1 MRIGQLL
8 QATVL
13 ENDAGKILLSAGHR
27 QLSAESSLSFRPG
40 EVLTLQVRELGA
52 RPVLRVIAA
61 LQESAVALAVRT
73 LLPRY
78 GPTTPLLANLSLLAR
93 TPRPPLPPL
102 ISAVAATLVRKLPDV
117 AALATPQGL
126 KTAIQNS
133 GILLENRLALATH
146 TPAAASLLESDFKA
160 NLLRLVQLVRN
171 WPGSGQTPSTPSAP
185 PGQPAAARA
194 QGPSP
199 QPAPSDPATNRPP
212 ASSSSPSQA
221 TPSPATAAAEPKT
234 PQAPPAVQTQNVQR
248 AIETAATPPL
258 QRPGGVSAAAT
269 SPPAGTTPGQSG
281 SPQPAAASGLNPPPP
296 FAGAAPIPQ
305 SPVQASIDLLN
316 RLGHV
321 RLDLLQQTEAALAR
335 MHLNQLVSLP
345 REGDHRL
352 VEWLFDIP
360 VRRDDDIDLWSVRLH
375 RDTDNKKAARETAD
389 ANWSVQL
396 AFDLPGLGPMQA
408 QVNLHGERVSTYFR
422 AERTETLP
430 LLRDHLHELRRA
442 LLEAGLEVGDLDCRQ
457 GVTRDAGERPVDPL
471 IDEKA

>member
-1 MRIGQLL
+1 MQIGQLL

-13 ENDAGKILLSAGHR
+13 ENDAGKILLSVGHR
-27 QLSAESSLSFRPG
+27 QLSADSSLSFRPG

-52 RPVLRVIAA
+52 QPVLRIIAA

-78 GPTTPLLANLSLLAR
+78 GPTTPLLANLSLLAH
-93 TPRPPLPPL
+93 TPRPPLPPP
-102 ISAVAATLVRKLPDV
+102 ISAVAATLVRNLPDV

-146 TPAAASLLESDFKA
+146 TPGLLESDFKA

-171 WPGSGQTPSTPSAP
+171 WAGSDQTPSAP
-185 PGQPAAARA
+185 AGRPAGAAGAQA

-199 QPAPSDPATNRPP
+199 QPAPSDPAGNRPP
-212 ASSSSPSQA
+212 ASSASSSPPA
-221 TPSPATAAAEPKT
+221 APPAAATADPKT
-234 PQAPPAVQTQNVQR
+234 PQAPPAAQTQNLQR
-248 AIETAATPPL
+248 AIETAATPPP
-258 QRPGGVSAAAT
+258 QRPGAVPAAPTA
-269 SPPAGTTPGQSG
+269 SLAGTAPGQPG
-281 SPQPAAASGLNPPPP
+281 SPQAAAVGGLNPPPP

-360 VRRDDDIDLWSVRLH
+360 VRRDDDIDLWSLRLH
-375 RDTDNKKAARETAD
+375 RDADNKTAAREPAD

-408 QVNLHGERVSTYFR
+408 QINLHGERVSTYFR
-422 AERTETLP
+422 AERAETLP
-430 LLRDHLHELRRA
+430 VLRDHLHELRRA
-442 LLEAGLEVGDLDCRQ
+442 LLDVGLEVGDIDCRQ
-457 GVTRDAGERPVDPL
+457 GVTRDVGERPVNPL

>member
-1 MRIGQLL
+1 MQIGQLL

-13 ENDAGKILLSAGHR
+13 ENDAGRILLSVGHR
-27 QLSAESSLSFRPG
+27 QLSADSSLSFRPG

-52 RPVLRVIAA
+52 QPVLKIIAA
-61 LQESAVALAVRT
+61 LQESAVAQAVRT

-93 TPRPPLPPL
+93 TAKPPLPPP
-102 ISAVAATLVRKLPDV
+102 ISAVAATLVRNLADV

-133 GILLENRLALATH
+133 GILLENRLALATY
-146 TPAAASLLESDFKA
+146 TPAAAGPMESDFKA
-160 NLLRLVQLVRN
+160 NLLRLIQLVRN
-171 WPGSGQTPSTPSAP
+171 WPGSDQTPPAPSAP
-185 PGQPAAARA
+185 AGRPAGPQAP
-194 QGPSP
+194 GPSP
-199 QPAPSDPATNRPP
+199 QHAPSDPAGNRPP
-212 ASSSSPSQA
+212 ASSASPSPP
-221 TPSPATAAAEPKT
+221 TPPPATVAADPKT
-234 PQAPPAVQTQNVQR
+234 PQAPPAAQTQNLQR
-248 AIETAATPPL
+248 AIETAATPPP
-258 QRPGGVSAAAT
+258 QRPGAVPAAPTASLAGTAPSQPASPQAAA
-269 SPPAGTTPGQSG
+269 AD
-281 SPQPAAASGLNPPPP
+281 GLNPP

-345 REGDHRL
+345 REGHHRL

-360 VRRDDDIDLWSVRLH
+360 VRRDDDIDLWSVRFH
-375 RDTDNKKAARETAD
+375 RDADNRTAAREPAD

-422 AERTETLP
+422 AERAEMLP
-430 LLRDHLHELRRA
+430 MLRDHLHELRRA
-442 LLEAGLEVGDLDCRQ
+442 LLDAGLEVGDIDCRQ
-457 GVTRDAGERPVDPL
+457 GVTRDVGERPVNPL